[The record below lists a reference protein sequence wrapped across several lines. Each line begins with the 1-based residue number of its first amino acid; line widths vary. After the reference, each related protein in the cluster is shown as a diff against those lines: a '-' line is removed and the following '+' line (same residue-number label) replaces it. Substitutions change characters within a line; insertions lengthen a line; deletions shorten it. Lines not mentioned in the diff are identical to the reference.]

1 LAAAFAGTLGTV
13 IGLTAWLVRW
23 IVRTLRAN
31 YDERIVEMRAHNA
44 ETVDTL
50 KAQIATGQS
59 WASSL
64 ERILTG
70 QETTQRLVEALP
82 VRARDAA

>member
-1 LAAAFAGTLGTV
+1 
-13 IGLTAWLVRW
+13 
-23 IVRTLRAN
+23 
-31 YDERIVEMRAHNA
+31 MRAHNA